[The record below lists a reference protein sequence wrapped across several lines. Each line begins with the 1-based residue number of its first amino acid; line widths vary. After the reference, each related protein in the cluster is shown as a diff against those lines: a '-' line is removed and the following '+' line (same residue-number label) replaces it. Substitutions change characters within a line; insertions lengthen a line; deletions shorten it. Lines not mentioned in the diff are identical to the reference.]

1 MDLDKL
7 QEQLAEDEGCKY
19 EIYLDHLGYKTF
31 GVGHLVR
38 ATDPENDMDLGTEV
52 SKERV
57 DECFKTDIAIT
68 IEDCNVLYTNFNDIP
83 EEAQLILANMMFN
96 LGRPRLS
103 RFLNLKVAVDD
114 EDWMEASTE
123 MMDSKWARQV
133 PNRAERLCKR
143 MEKLSWLF
151 KQ

>member
-7 QEQLAEDEGCKY
+7 QKELAEDEGCKY
-19 EIYLDHLGYKTF
+19 EIYLDHIGYKTF
-31 GVGHLVR
+31 GIGHLCK
-38 ATDPENDMDLGTEV
+38 ATDPENDMDVGTEV

-57 DECFKTDIAIT
+57 DECFEADIAMT
-68 IEDCNVLYTNFNDIP
+68 IEDCNILYSNFKDIP

-103 RFLNLKVAVDD
+103 RFLNLKAAVDS
-114 EDWMEASTE
+114 EDWMEASVQ

-133 PNRAERLCKR
+133 PNRAERLCSR

>member
-38 ATDPENDMDLGTEV
+38 ATDPENDMDIDTEV

-57 DECFKTDIAIT
+57 DECFKADIAIT

-103 RFLNLKVAVDD
+103 KFLNLKVAVDD
-114 EDWMEASTE
+114 EDWMEASIE

>member
-7 QEQLAEDEGCKY
+7 QEELAEDEGCKY
-19 EIYLDHLGYKTF
+19 EIYNDHLGYATF
-31 GVGHLVR
+31 GIGHLV
-38 ATDPENDMDLGTEV
+38 TDSDLEYGQEIGTEV

-57 DECFKTDIAIT
+57 DECFKADIEIT
-68 IEDCNVLYTNFNDIP
+68 IEDCNILYSNFNDIP

-103 RFLNLKVAVDD
+103 KFLKLKAAVDD
-114 EDWMEASTE
+114 EDWMEASVQ
-123 MMDSKWARQV
+123 MMDSKWAKQV
-133 PNRAERLCKR
+133 PNRAKRLCER

>member
-19 EIYLDHLGYKTF
+19 EIYLDHLGYKPF

-38 ATDPENDMDLGTEV
+38 ATVPENDMEVGSEV

-114 EDWMEASTE
+114 EDWIEASIE

>member
-38 ATDPENDMDLGTEV
+38 ATDPENDMDVGTEV

-103 RFLNLKVAVDD
+103 KFLNLKVAVDD
-114 EDWMEASTE
+114 EDWMEASIE

>member
-7 QEQLAEDEGCKY
+7 QKELAEDEGCKY
-19 EIYLDHLGYKTF
+19 EIYNDHLGYATF
-31 GVGHLVR
+31 GIGHLV
-38 ATDPENDMDLGTEV
+38 TDSDLEYGQEIGTKV

-57 DECFKTDIAIT
+57 DECFKADIEIT
-68 IEDCNVLYTNFNDIP
+68 IEDCNILYSNFNDIP

-103 RFLNLKVAVDD
+103 KFLKLKAAVDD
-114 EDWMEASTE
+114 EDWMEASVQ
-123 MMDSKWARQV
+123 MMDSKWAKQV
-133 PNRAERLCKR
+133 PNRAKRLCER

>member
-38 ATDPENDMDLGTEV
+38 ATDPENDMDLSTEV

-57 DECFKTDIAIT
+57 DECFKADIAIT

-114 EDWMEASTE
+114 EDWMEASIE

>member
-7 QEQLAEDEGCKY
+7 QEELAEDEGCKY
-19 EIYLDHLGYKTF
+19 EIYNDHLGYATF
-31 GVGHLVR
+31 GIGHLV
-38 ATDPENDMDLGTEV
+38 TDSDLEYGQEIGTKV

-57 DECFKTDIAIT
+57 DECFKADIKIT
-68 IEDCNVLYTNFNDIP
+68 IEDCNILYSNFNDIP

-103 RFLNLKVAVDD
+103 KFLKLKAAVDD
-114 EDWMEASTE
+114 EDWMEASVQ
-123 MMDSKWARQV
+123 MMDSKWAKQV
-133 PNRAERLCKR
+133 PNRAKRLCER

>member
-57 DECFKTDIAIT
+57 DECFKADIAIT

-114 EDWMEASTE
+114 EDWMEASIE

>member
-7 QEQLAEDEGCKY
+7 QKELAEDEGCKY
-19 EIYLDHLGYKTF
+19 EIYNDHLGYATF
-31 GVGHLVR
+31 GIGHLV
-38 ATDPENDMDLGTEV
+38 TDSDLEYGQEIGTEV

-57 DECFKTDIAIT
+57 DECFKADIEIT
-68 IEDCNVLYTNFNDIP
+68 IEDCNILYSNFNDIP

-103 RFLNLKVAVDD
+103 KFLKLKAAVDD
-114 EDWMEASTE
+114 EDWMEASVQ
-123 MMDSKWARQV
+123 MMASQWAKQV
-133 PNRAERLCKR
+133 PNRAKSLCER

>member
-38 ATDPENDMDLGTEV
+38 ATDPENDMDIDTEV

>member
-7 QEQLAEDEGCKY
+7 QEELAEDEGCKY
-19 EIYLDHLGYKTF
+19 EIYNDHLGYATY
-31 GVGHLVR
+31 GIGHLV
-38 ATDPENDMDLGTEV
+38 TDSDLEYGQEIGTEV

-57 DECFKTDIAIT
+57 DECFKADIEIT
-68 IEDCNVLYTNFNDIP
+68 IEDCNILYSNFNDIP

-103 RFLNLKVAVDD
+103 KFLKLKAAVDD
-114 EDWMEASTE
+114 EDWMEASVQ
-123 MMDSKWARQV
+123 MMDSKWAKQV
-133 PNRAERLCKR
+133 PNRAKRLCER

>member
-1 MDLDKL
+1 MDLDRL
-7 QEQLAEDEGCKY
+7 QKELAEDEGCKY
-19 EIYLDHLGYKTF
+19 EIYNDHLGYATF
-31 GVGHLVR
+31 GIGHLV
-38 ATDPENDMDLGTEV
+38 TDSDLEYGQEIGTEV

-57 DECFKTDIAIT
+57 DECFKADIEIT
-68 IEDCNVLYTNFNDIP
+68 IEDCNILYSNFNDIP

-103 RFLNLKVAVDD
+103 KFLKLKAAVDD
-114 EDWMEASTE
+114 EDWMEASVQ
-123 MMDSKWARQV
+123 MMDSKWAKQV
-133 PNRAERLCKR
+133 PNRAKRLCER

>member
-7 QEQLAEDEGCKY
+7 QKELAEDEGCKY
-19 EIYLDHLGYKTF
+19 ETYLDHIGYKTF
-31 GVGHLVR
+31 GIGHLCK
-38 ATDPENDMDLGTEV
+38 ATDPENDMDVGAEV

-57 DECFKTDIAIT
+57 DECFEADIAMT
-68 IEDCNVLYTNFNDIP
+68 IEDCNILYSNFKDIP

-103 RFLNLKVAVDD
+103 RFLNLKAAVDS
-114 EDWMEASTE
+114 EDWMEASVQ
-123 MMDSKWARQV
+123 MMDSKWAKQV
-133 PNRAERLCKR
+133 PNRAERLCGR

>member
-38 ATDPENDMDLGTEV
+38 ATDPENDMDVGTEV

-103 RFLNLKVAVDD
+103 KFLNLKVAVDD

>member
-7 QEQLAEDEGCKY
+7 QEELAEDEGCKY
-19 EIYLDHLGYKTF
+19 EIYNDHLGYATF
-31 GVGHLVR
+31 GIGHLV
-38 ATDPENDMDLGTEV
+38 TDSDLEYGQEIGTEV

-57 DECFKTDIAIT
+57 DECFKADIEIT
-68 IEDCNVLYTNFNDIP
+68 IEDCNILYSNFNDIP

-96 LGRPRLS
+96 LGRPRL
-103 RFLNLKVAVDD
+103 RKFLKLKAAVDD
-114 EDWMEASTE
+114 EDWMEASVQ
-123 MMDSKWARQV
+123 MMDSKWAKQV
-133 PNRAERLCKR
+133 PNRAKRLCER

>member
-7 QEQLAEDEGCKY
+7 QKELAEDEGCKY
-19 EIYLDHLGYKTF
+19 EIYLDHIGYKTF
-31 GVGHLVR
+31 GIGHLCK
-38 ATDPENDMDLGTEV
+38 ATDPENDMDVGAEV

-57 DECFKTDIAIT
+57 DECFEADIAMT
-68 IEDCNVLYTNFNDIP
+68 IEDCNILYSNFKDIP

-103 RFLNLKVAVDD
+103 RFLNLKAAVDT
-114 EDWMEASTE
+114 EDWMEASVQ
-123 MMDSKWARQV
+123 MMDSKWAKQV
-133 PNRAERLCKR
+133 PNRAERLCSR

>member
-7 QEQLAEDEGCKY
+7 QKELAEDEGCKY
-19 EIYLDHLGYKTF
+19 DIYLDHIGYKTF
-31 GVGHLVR
+31 GIGHLCK
-38 ATDPENDMDLGTEV
+38 ATDPENDMDVGTEV

-57 DECFKTDIAIT
+57 DECFEADIAMT
-68 IEDCNVLYTNFNDIP
+68 IKDCNILYSNFNDIP

-103 RFLNLKVAVDD
+103 RFVNLKLAVDS
-114 EDWMEASTE
+114 EDWMEASVQ

-133 PNRAERLCKR
+133 PNRAERLCSR

>member
-38 ATDPENDMDLGTEV
+38 ATDPENDMDVGTEV

-114 EDWMEASTE
+114 EDWIEASIE

>member
-103 RFLNLKVAVDD
+103 KFLNLKVAVDD
-114 EDWMEASTE
+114 EDWMEASIE

>member
-7 QEQLAEDEGCKY
+7 KQELIEDEGCKY
-19 EIYLDHLGYKTF
+19 EIYLDHLEYKTF
-31 GVGHLVR
+31 GIGHLCK
-38 ATDPENDMDLGTEV
+38 ATDLENDMDIDTEV

-57 DECFKTDIAIT
+57 DECFKADIAIT

-103 RFLNLKVAVDD
+103 KFLNLKVAVND

-151 KQ
+151 NQ

>member
-7 QEQLAEDEGCKY
+7 QEELAEDEGCKY
-19 EIYLDHLGYKTF
+19 EIYNDHLGYATF
-31 GVGHLVR
+31 GIGHLV
-38 ATDPENDMDLGTEV
+38 TDSDLEYGQEIGTEV

-57 DECFKTDIAIT
+57 DECFKADIEIT
-68 IEDCNVLYTNFNDIP
+68 IEDCNILYSNFNDIP

-103 RFLNLKVAVDD
+103 KFLKLKAAVDD
-114 EDWMEASTE
+114 EDWMEASVQ
-123 MMDSKWARQV
+123 MMDSKWAKQV
-133 PNRAERLCKR
+133 PNRAKRLCER
-143 MEKLSWLF
+143 MEKLSRLF

>member
-38 ATDPENDMDLGTEV
+38 ATDPENDMDVGTEV

-114 EDWMEASTE
+114 EDWMEASIE

>member
-7 QEQLAEDEGCKY
+7 QEELAEDEGCKY
-19 EIYLDHLGYKTF
+19 EIYNAHLGYATF
-31 GVGHLVR
+31 GIGHLV
-38 ATDPENDMDLGTEV
+38 TDSDLEYGQEIGTKV

-57 DECFKTDIAIT
+57 DECFKTDIEIT
-68 IEDCNVLYTNFNDIP
+68 IEDCNILYSNFNDIP

-103 RFLNLKVAVDD
+103 KFLKLKAAVDD
-114 EDWMEASTE
+114 EDWMEASVQ
-123 MMDSKWARQV
+123 MMDSKWAKQV
-133 PNRAERLCKR
+133 PNRAKRLCER